1 MKRFWLASTLML
13 MIFCYAA
20 GAAETDEKKWSGVD
34 ETVIERVAEK
44 AGRKPWKPFINT
56 DQGDLLL
63 FCFLSAGIVGGFVM
77 GYYYRSLFVDKS
89 DLKNPR
95 EHSHA

>member
-1 MKRFWLASTLML
+1 MKRFSLAFALML
-13 MIFCYAA
+13 TLVSPAA
-20 GAAETDEKKWSGVD
+20 PAAETDEKKWSGVD
-34 ETVIERVAEK
+34 ETVIERIAAK

-63 FCFLSAGIVGGFVM
+63 FCFLSAGIFGGFVM

-89 DLKNPR
+89 DLKNSK